1 LLDNGYLELP
11 ITIQHAAQVESLP
24 AHHKDPFDRMLL
36 AQAISEGFTLLT
48 TDSQLTRYKGPVR
61 KV

>member
-1 LLDNGYLELP
+1 
-11 ITIQHAAQVESLP
+11 
-24 AHHKDPFDRMLL
+24 MLL